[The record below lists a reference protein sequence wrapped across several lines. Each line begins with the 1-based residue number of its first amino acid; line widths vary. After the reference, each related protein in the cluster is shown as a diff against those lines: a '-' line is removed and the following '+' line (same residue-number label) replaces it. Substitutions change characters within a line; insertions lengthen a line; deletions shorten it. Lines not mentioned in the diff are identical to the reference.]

1 MIQNIINYFNSF
13 ETDLIYLFSIA
24 PVVIGAIASLA
35 SAGMGLA
42 SQYFTNKKNKD
53 AADEA
58 NDIVRQNNQ
67 FQQNAY
73 LDEQKYNRDLQERL
87 FQREDTSYQRT
98 ADDLQKAGYS
108 PLAINGTNNAGSVVG
123 QAQMP
128 ELSGINPFQSESL
141 NFGQLADIIGQ
152 ADSRMLQER
161 ALDIQEEKNLTEKEQ
176 RELDRKESARQA
188 DAKIEVQTQ
197 QFKQNFDNM
206 IKQQETTNKREAE
219 KLQMEKDKLDNILQ
233 TSKLAE
239 DRQHAEQAER
249 ELRQATGGRGS
260 TKRYTDKAEYEEAIT
275 TWREQFAE
283 QLSKYSDKLTKATS
297 KSESGSLSGGGSVA
311 MVAQAN
317 ASSSHSNTES
327 WSNLDESAKAEL
339 DSWLVKN
346 PMPVY
351 Y

>member
-1 MIQNIINYFNSF
+1 MIQNILNYFNSF
-13 ETDLIYLFSIA
+13 KSVNLIYQYSIA
-24 PVVIGAIASLA
+24 PIVIGAIASLA

-58 NDIVRQNNQ
+58 NEIVKQNNQ
-67 FQQNAY
+67 FQQQAY

-87 FQREDTSYQRT
+87 FKREDTSYQRT
-98 ADDLQKAGYS
+98 ADDLQNAGYS

-152 ADSRMLQER
+152 ADTRMLQER
-161 ALDIQEEKNLTEKEQ
+161 ALDIQEAKNLSDKEQ
-176 RELDRKESARQA
+176 KELDRKESARQA
-188 DAKIEVQTQ
+188 DARIEIQKQ
-197 QFKQNFDNM
+197 QFNQNFDNI
-206 IKQQETTNKREAE
+206 IKQQETINKREAE

-249 ELRQATGGRGS
+249 ELRQATNGKGS
-260 TKRYTDKAEYEEAIT
+260 TKRYTNKAEYEEAIT
-275 TWREQFAE
+275 VWREQYAE
-283 QLSKYSDKLTKATS
+283 QLNKYAEKLTKSTS
-297 KSESGSLSGGGSVA
+297 KSESGNVSGGGSIAGFGV
-311 MVAQAN
+311 N
-317 ASSSHSNTES
+317 AGSAHSNSES

-339 DSWLVKN
+339 EAWLTKN

>member
-1 MIQNIINYFNSF
+1 MLQLIINYFNSF
-13 ETDLIYLFSIA
+13 NQNLIYQYSIA
-24 PVVIGAIASLA
+24 PIVIGAIASLA

-53 AADEA
+53 ATDEA

-73 LDEQKYNRDLQERL
+73 LDEQKYNRDLQEKL

-98 ADDLQKAGYS
+98 ADDLQNAGYS

-128 ELSGINPFQSESL
+128 ELSGINPFQAESL

-152 ADSRMLQER
+152 ADTRMLQNR
-161 ALDIQEEKNLTEKEQ
+161 ALDIQEEKNLTEKQQ
-176 RELDRKESARQA
+176 RELDRKEEARQA
-188 DAKIEVQTQ
+188 DAKIEMSTTQFNQTMENVIAQ
-197 QFKQNFDNM
+197 QKITNERESKKLEMQQKQ
-206 IKQQETTNKREAE
+206 
-219 KLQMEKDKLDNILQ
+219 LDNILKN
-233 TSKLAE
+233 SELAE
-239 DRQHAEQAER
+239 DKQHAEQAER

-260 TKRYTDKAEYEEAIT
+260 TKRYTNKEEYEESIT
-275 TWREQFAE
+275 KWRSEFAD
-283 QLSKYSDKLTKATS
+283 QLKNYADKLTKATS
-297 KSESGSLSGGGSVA
+297 KSESGNVSAGGGIS
-311 MVAQAN
+311 MVANAQ
-317 ASSSHSNTES
+317 ASSGHSNSES

-339 DSWLVKN
+339 DAWLAKN